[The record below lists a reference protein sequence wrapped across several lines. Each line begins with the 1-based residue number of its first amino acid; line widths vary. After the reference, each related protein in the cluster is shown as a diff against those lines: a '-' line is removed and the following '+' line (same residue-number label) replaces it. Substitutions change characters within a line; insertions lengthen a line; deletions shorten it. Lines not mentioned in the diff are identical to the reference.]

1 MSGSTADTPARARQR
16 DLFMAFLRIGL
27 LGFGGGPAMIPLV
40 QQEVVKR
47 HAWLDDEEFA
57 DILAIANTLPG
68 PIATKMPGYIGY
80 RVGGVAGCINAVL
93 AVILPTILAMIVL
106 LGVFSRYRD
115 VAWIQGMGQGV
126 VPVVMVMMG
135 QLAWDFL
142 NKSQLV
148 LGWLISLTMAAVAG
162 VLIYLLGVHPGW
174 VVGGI
179 LAAALL
185 RPVPKQ
191 EATS

>member
-1 MSGSTADTPARARQR
+1 
-16 DLFMAFLRIGL
+16 MAFLRIGL
-27 LGFGGGPAMIPLV
+27 LGFGGGPSMIPLV

-47 HAWLDDEEFA
+47 HAWLSDEEFA

-80 RVGGVAGCINAVL
+80 RVGGVTGCINAVL
-93 AVILPTILAMIVL
+93 AVILPTIVAMIAL

-148 LGWLISLTMAAVAG
+148 LGWLVSLAMAAVAG
-162 VLIYLLGVHPGW
+162 MLIYLLGVHPGW
-174 VVGGI
+174 VIGGI

-185 RPVPKQ
+185 RPTPK